1 MPDILRNLFPGGVTE
16 SVVLVFDLPALE
28 AWGSVLLAAEMQRR
42 PRAFRRIA
50 CGRGVMTGGNTD
62 QRPNKETLGCVR
74 PKRLMEFS

>member
-42 PRAFRRIA
+42 PRVVSLIIRETQTNI
-50 CGRGVMTGGNTD
+50 
-62 QRPNKETLGCVR
+62 TLG
-74 PKRLMEFS
+74 